1 MLKTLVTIYLERTV
15 FNLGSISTTNVVMAT
30 TRNLGVSTLW
40 KWMVPNYK
48 KFSCW
53 TAPWQTCLLVT
64 FSCCNIH
71 ILQILQLMLRLIA
84 NRWKLDWQLRILHS
98 SLSLMPYR
106 LYNRSSFI
114 GTTACTTCPIIGWF
128 KKTKSVWSRIVL
140 SRWSTNLLSV
150 PIVILGG
157 LTSDH
162 SEKRANTPILF
173 DLNMM

>member
-1 MLKTLVTIYLERTV
+1 
-15 FNLGSISTTNVVMAT
+15 MAT
-30 TRNLGVSTLW
+30 TRQLGTSTLW
-40 KWMVPNYK
+40 KWMAPNYT

-128 KKTKSVWSRIVL
+128 NYPKSVWACIILPHWSSNRLYVL
-140 SRWSTNLLSV
+140 L
-150 PIVILGG
+150 VILGR
-157 LTSDH
+157 LTSNH
-162 SEKRANTPILF
+162 GKKRANISTLYNPQIMYTLGIVCT
-173 DLNMM
+173 DIKLYLHNQNWSRN